1 VGGATDLLS
10 VRWTEGTGQC
20 HMINNGS
27 LSHESRTLDSLLYLA
42 ILSPVKTQSSVTL
55 HIPGVLAGVWGLL
68 KSIFQP

>member
-1 VGGATDLLS
+1 
-10 VRWTEGTGQC
+10 
-20 HMINNGS
+20 MINNGS